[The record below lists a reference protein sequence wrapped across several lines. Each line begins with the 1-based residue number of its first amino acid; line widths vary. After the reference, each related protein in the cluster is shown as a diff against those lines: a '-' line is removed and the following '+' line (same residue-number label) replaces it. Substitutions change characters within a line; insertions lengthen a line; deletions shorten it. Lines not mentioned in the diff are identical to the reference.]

1 MVIKKLIVHQ
11 LKGRYV
17 QLLTKEDIM
26 QVTKNILKFNNM
38 LIQIPKAMKG
48 LWDKSENRWGYR
60 KTK

>member
-1 MVIKKLIVHQ
+1 
-11 LKGRYV
+11 
-17 QLLTKEDIM
+17 
-26 QVTKNILKFNNM
+26 M